1 MNPRIAIMFVC
12 AVLLIVGNMVSKD
25 GDVSRIAKAKGQVD
39 TPALAEAAGN
49 PDGFA
54 DDSEVGPLTDPEDL
68 DESLQ
73 QAERLA
79 AQQNQPEIGEFSL
92 ERAEVSEVTLLAR
105 SERAIGP
112 LSKVAWLPLQDT
124 SGLKP
129 GEVRTD
135 FNPRLR

>member
-1 MNPRIAIMFVC
+1 MSPRIAILFVC
-12 AVLLIVGNMVSKD
+12 AVLLIVGNMVGKD
-25 GDVSRIAKAKGQVD
+25 GDVSRIAKANGQVD
-39 TPALAEAAGN
+39 PEALAEAAGN

-54 DDSEVGPLTDPEDL
+54 DDSEVGPLADPDEL

-79 AQQNQPEIGEFSL
+79 AMQEQPEIGEFSL
-92 ERAEVSEVTLLAR
+92 AQAEVSEATRLAR
-105 SERAIGP
+105 SDRAIGP

-124 SGLKP
+124 SGMKP

-135 FNPRLR
+135 FDPRLR